1 MDRRFLTVLGV
12 SLLFALI
19 VTIGFYQMTA
29 RGSSGPRK
37 AETSDQRDMV
47 ITTRPLGVGVI
58 IKPADVK
65 TTKVSVESF
74 PKGAYTKVEE
84 VLDRPVISNML
95 LEEPVMEGR
104 LALKGSGLGLAPSIP
119 IGMRAVSVHVND
131 VAGVAGFVLPGMR
144 VDVLVTGR
152 PPTMDG
158 TLTNPVLQ
166 NILVLSAGQTLQAD
180 ARGSAM
186 PSPTVT
192 LLASPEDAETLTLAN
207 SEGHIQLVLRNSSDD
222 KMETTPGRFVTEL
235 YGQAKRPKP
244 VVSEDMTPR
253 RPVMAAPAPPPPAPV
268 VVAAPPPPPPPD
280 QIIMIRGNART
291 VEVLPNHN

>member
-29 RGSSGPRK
+29 RAGGGGPRK
-37 AETSDQRDMV
+37 AENTDQKDMV

-65 TTKVSVESF
+65 IQRISVEAF
-74 PKGAYTKVEE
+74 PKGAFTKVEE

-95 LEEPVMEGR
+95 LEEPVLDGR
-104 LALKGSGLGLAPSIP
+104 LAAKGSGLGLAPTIP

-152 PPTMDG
+152 PPNADG
-158 TLTNPVLQ
+158 SETNTTLQ
-166 NILVLSAGQTLQAD
+166 NILVLSAGQTIQPD
-180 ARGSAM
+180 SRGSAM
-186 PSPTVT
+186 PAPTVT
-192 LLASPEDAETLTLAN
+192 LLADPDQAEILTLAN

-222 KMETTPGRFVTEL
+222 KIVETTGRFVQEL
-235 YGQAKRPKP
+235 YGQKKRPAPKP
-244 VVSEDMTPR
+244 VADDMAPR
-253 RPVMAAPAPPPPAPV
+253 RPVVAPPPPAPV
-268 VVAAPPPPPPPD
+268 AVAAPPPPPPPPD